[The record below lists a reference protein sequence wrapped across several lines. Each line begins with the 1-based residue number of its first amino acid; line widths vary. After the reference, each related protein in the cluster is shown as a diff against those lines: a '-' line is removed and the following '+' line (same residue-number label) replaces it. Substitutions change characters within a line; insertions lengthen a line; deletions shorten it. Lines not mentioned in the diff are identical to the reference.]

1 MRSDMDKFKQDLLA
15 SVKQM
20 RRGQSARVTRVEVP
34 QAAEARSR
42 VGLSQQDFARLL
54 GVSPRT
60 LQDWEQGRREPTGA
74 AKTLLRVAVSHP
86 EVLLELN
93 ECGASAFSPLRAAVP
108 RRSGSCRGR

>member
-1 MRSDMDKFKQDLLA
+1 MPSEIETFQQDLLK

-20 RRGQSARVTRVEVP
+20 RRGQAARVTTIKVP

-54 GVSPRT
+54 GVSART
-60 LQDWEQGRREPTGA
+60 LQDWEQGRRKPTGA
-74 AKTLLRVAVSHP
+74 AKTLLRVAFSHP

-93 ECGASAFSPLRAAVP
+93 Q
-108 RRSGSCRGR
+108 